1 MKREAIAN
9 KGIWTGK
16 KHYILNVYNN
26 EGVAYAQP
34 KLKMQGIEAVRSSTP
49 SICRKNFKKALD
61 VIMNQD
67 EPAMKKFVKD
77 FKEEY
82 MLLPFED
89 IAFPRSV
96 RDMKKWQDP
105 ASIYKKST
113 PIHVKGSLIYN
124 NLLRERNLDNKYQVI
139 RDGDKIKF
147 AYLKNP
153 NPTQDYVISCPN
165 GLPKELKMETYIDY
179 AVQFEKGYL
188 SPIESITN
196 TMGWQA
202 EKRATLEDWFS

>member
-1 MKREAIAN
+1 
-9 KGIWTGK
+9 
-16 KHYILNVYNN
+16 
-26 EGVAYAQP
+26 
-34 KLKMQGIEAVRSSTP
+34 
-49 SICRKNFKKALD
+49 
-61 VIMNQD
+61 MNQD

-77 FKEEY
+77 FKQEY

-124 NLLRERNLDNKYQVI
+124 NLLKERKLDNKYQII

-147 AYLKNP
+147 AYLKTP
-153 NPTQDYVISCPN
+153 NPAREYSYFLCC
-165 GLPKELKMETYIDY
+165 
-179 AVQFEKGYL
+179 
-188 SPIESITN
+188 ITS
-196 TMGWQA
+196 Q
-202 EKRATLEDWFS
+202 RV